1 MLDTMKEF
9 LKTLWNVVWLILSS
23 CWMLLVLVFLPFPL
37 NFVIALL
44 PLYVGITRYR
54 NEVLRIARLG
64 FVYDRVREIPE
75 EQVQKAFEEIEKQ
88 RKKSKPL

>member
-1 MLDTMKEF
+1 
-9 LKTLWNVVWLILSS
+9 
-23 CWMLLVLVFLPFPL
+23 MLLALVFLPVPL

-44 PLYVGITRYR
+44 PLYVGIIRYR
-54 NEVLRIARLG
+54 NEILRITRLG

-75 EQVQKAFEEIEKQ
+75 EQLQKAFEEIEKQ